1 MKHLPPSSGTA
12 HRPEPETLFTQKK
25 QEWPPAHRLGS
36 PETSIEAEETINRDG
51 TRLNQTQAVY
61 EALIRHN
68 GSTAKE
74 LAYIMNC
81 PDVNTPHRRLND
93 LAEMEP
99 PKAFRGPARIC
110 GKTHRKA
117 TTWWVMSRAGVP
129 IFKRGYVG
137 DYL

>member
-1 MKHLPPSSGTA
+1 MPKHLPISSGTA

-93 LAEMEP
+93 LAE
-99 PKAFRGPARIC
+99 KGLVRRGQKRFC
-110 GKTHRKA
+110 GVTKMKA
-117 TTWWVMSRAGVP
+117 TTWWIVEFDGSSGN
-129 IFKRGYVG
+129 
-137 DYL
+137 